1 MSEVDEVRANAI
13 KPVPAPAPV
22 PARSGRVRRVPLMGL
37 LWLALALG
45 YLLASVNGYR
55 ALALGTIGLM
65 IGAII
70 ATSGHRLIGVITGA
84 GLAIACIRWADS
96 MLFLAYAPPL
106 VMFAF
111 TAIFFLRTLRPG
123 ADPLITQVARR
134 EHPELPPGVAA
145 YTRTLTW
152 IWAWCFAGLLLIA
165 VVLIPL
171 VSLEQWS
178 RSMHALGYAVPALLF
193 IAEYAYR
200 HWHFPQ
206 RDHGSLVGLVVNIIA
221 VVHAT
226 ALGSAASVADTQSGE
241 TPQ

>member
-13 KPVPAPAPV
+13 KPVPAPV
-22 PARSGRVRRVPLMGL
+22 PISLRACARRVPLMGL

-55 ALALGTIGLM
+55 ALALGMVGLM
-65 IGAII
+65 TGAII
-70 ATSGHRLIGVITGA
+70 ATSGPRLIGVITGA
-84 GLAIACIRWADS
+84 GLAVACIRWADS

-123 ADPLITQVARR
+123 TDPLITQVARR
-134 EHPELPPGVAA
+134 EHFELPPGVAA

-152 IWAWCFAGLLLIA
+152 IWALCFAGLLLIA
-165 VVLIPL
+165 ALLIALLP
-171 VSLEQWS
+171 LEQWS
-178 RSMHALGYAVPALLF
+178 RWVHALGYTVPALLF
-193 IAEYAYR
+193 IAEYGYR
-200 HWHFPQ
+200 HWHFPE
-206 RDHGSLVGLVVNIIA
+206 RDHGSLLGLLVNIIA

-226 ALGSAASVADTQSGE
+226 ALGSAAPAADMHSGK

>member
-13 KPVPAPAPV
+13 KPVTPGAI
-22 PARSGRVRRVPLMGL
+22 RVPTRGIRVLLMGL

-55 ALALGTIGLM
+55 AFALGIVGLM

-70 ATSGHRLIGVITGA
+70 AASGHRIIGVITGA
-84 GLAIACIRWADS
+84 ALALACIRWADS

-106 VMFAF
+106 AMFAF

-134 EHPELPPGVAA
+134 EHLELPPGVAD

-152 IWAWCFAGLLLIA
+152 IWSLCFAFLLLIA
-165 VVLIPL
+165 VLLIAPL
-171 VSLEQWS
+171 SLEQWS
-178 RSMHALGYAVPALLF
+178 RWVHALGYAVPALLF
-193 IAEYAYR
+193 IAEYGYR
-200 HWHFPQ
+200 HWHFPE
-206 RDHGSLVGLVVNIIA
+206 RDHGSLIGLVVNIIA

-226 ALGSAASVADTQSGE
+226 ALGSPAPVVETHSSE